1 MTQPTFQRNR
11 EIRSEQ
17 LVNALTGVMQKY
29 VPLALKH
36 TRITPSETWQL
47 LAYAAV
53 NGSTLESACQA
64 LPQGPSGNRLRE
76 VLLPAL
82 PERSKLQSRLNRL
95 LRSQLHPS
103 LWKKPRG
110 LHVAIDL
117 VLIPYHGQ
125 PQTEEDEVM
134 RGPARSGTTH
144 FHGYATAT
152 IVHDQRRYTL
162 ALRFVRKGESMHT
175 VVRWLLNRVKRLK
188 LRLRRVYLDAGF
200 ASVPVFQ
207 TLRRRRLT
215 YLVPLP
221 LRGRSGGIRA
231 LFHARHSYH
240 GYYTLDSHTFGTCR
254 LQVAVVLRY
263 YRGQQHKHGRRWLVY
278 ALNGLPRGTDPR
290 HIFQWYRRRF
300 GIESTYRLMNRVR
313 ARTSSSSPVL
323 RLLLVGLALILV
335 NLYVALRQACT
346 LRLAHLTAPPAA
358 HTPIAFWLDR
368 LADLVR
374 QTIEIALGGQS
385 TLFFRQPVTFS

>member
-11 EIRSEQ
+11 EVGSEQ
-17 LVNALTGVMQKY
+17 LVNALTEVMQRHM
-29 VPLALKH
+29 PLAFEH
-36 TRITPSETWQL
+36 TRITPTEAWQL
-47 LAYAAV
+47 LAYASV
-53 NGSTLESACQA
+53 NGITLESACQA

-82 PERSKLQSRLNRL
+82 PERAKLQSQLNRL

-125 PQTEEDEVM
+125 PQSEDDEVM

-152 IVHDQRRYTL
+152 IVHDKRRYTL
-162 ALRFVRKGESMHT
+162 ALRFVRKGESMDT
-175 VVRWLLNRVKRLK
+175 VVRWLLDRIKRLK

-231 LFHARHSYH
+231 LFRGRHSYH
-240 GYYTLDSHTFGTCR
+240 GYYTLNSHTFGTCR
-254 LQVAVVLRY
+254 LQVVVVVRY
-263 YRGQQHKHGRRWLVY
+263 YKGHKHKHGRRWLVY

-313 ARTSSSSPVL
+313 ARTSSTSPVL

-346 LRLAHLTAPPAA
+346 LHVAHPTLPQADQ
-358 HTPIAFWLDR
+358 TPIAFWLDR

-374 QTIEIALGGQS
+374 QTIETALGGQS

>member
-11 EIRSEQ
+11 EVASEQ
-17 LVNALTGVMQKY
+17 LLNALTAVMQKY
-29 VPLALKH
+29 VPLELAK
-36 TRITPSETWQL
+36 TRITPSEAWQL

-53 NGSTLESACQA
+53 NGLTLESACQA
-64 LPQGPSGNRLRE
+64 LPQAPSGNRLRE
-76 VLLPAL
+76 VLMPALPAL
-82 PERSKLQSRLNRL
+82 PRLQSQLNRL

-103 LWKKPRG
+103 LWQKPRG

-125 PQTEEDEVM
+125 PQTEADEVL

-152 IVHDQRRYTL
+152 IVHDKRRYTL
-162 ALRFVRKGESMHT
+162 ALRFVRKGERMDT
-175 VVRWLLNRVKRLK
+175 VVRWLLDRIQRLK

-200 ASVPVFQ
+200 ASVPVFR

-215 YLVPLP
+215 YLLPLP
-221 LRGRSGGIRA
+221 LRGRSGGIRV
-231 LFHARHSYH
+231 LFTGRHSYQ
-240 GYYTLDSHTFGTCR
+240 GYYTLTSHTFGTCR
-254 LQVAVVLRY
+254 LQVVVVLRY
-263 YRGQQHKHGRRWLVY
+263 YRGQKRKHGRRWLVY
-278 ALNGLPRGTDPR
+278 ALNGLPRGTNLR

-300 GIESTYRLMNRVR
+300 GIESTYRLMNQVR
-313 ARTSSSSPVL
+313 ARTCSPSPVL

-346 LRLAHLTAPPAA
+346 LRLAHPTAPHAA
-358 HTPIAFWLDR
+358 TPDIAFWLDR
-368 LADLVR
+368 LADLLR
-374 QTIEIALGGQS
+374 QTIQTALGGPA